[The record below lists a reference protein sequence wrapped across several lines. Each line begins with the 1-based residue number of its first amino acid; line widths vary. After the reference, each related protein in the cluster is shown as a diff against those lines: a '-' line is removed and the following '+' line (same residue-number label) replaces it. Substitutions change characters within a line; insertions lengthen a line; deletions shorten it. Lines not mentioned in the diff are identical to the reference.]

1 MGAGGEA
8 PPVKSADVLILVGA
22 SILLVVFILQAWAVP
37 TTITAGEEYVV
48 KYDLAEG
55 DTFSL
60 VVEEGS
66 VRPTVLLPSGEY
78 YFGDDSDEEWSYVAE
93 ESGVHSFKILAHCS
107 SPGEDSGC
115 AGDSDSVIDYSVSRG
130 LLLDFVLYPIG
141 AFILG
146 YGIVKR
152 LAASKNEPLEAVL
165 DD

>member
-8 PPVKSADVLILVGA
+8 PPVKSSDVMILVGA

-37 TTITAGEEYVV
+37 ITITAGEEYVV

-66 VRPTVLLPSGEY
+66 VRPTVLLPSGDY
-78 YFGDDSDEEWSYVAE
+78 YFADDSDDEWSYVAE
-93 ESGVHSFKILAHCS
+93 ESGVHSFKFLALCNE
-107 SPGEDSGC
+107 PSGC
-115 AGDSDSVIDYSVSRG
+115 TTDNSPVIDYSVSRG
-130 LLLDFVLYPIG
+130 LLLDFALYPIG
-141 AFILG
+141 ALILG

>member
-8 PPVKSADVLILVGA
+8 PPVKSADVMILVGA

-37 TTITAGEEYVV
+37 TTITPGEEYVV

-60 VVEEGS
+60 VVEDGS
-66 VRPTVLLPSGEY
+66 VRPTVLLPSGDY
-78 YFGDDSDEEWSYVAE
+78 YFGDDSDDEWSYVAE
-93 ESGVHSFKILAHCS
+93 ESGVHSFKFLALCNEPSGCTTDS
-107 SPGEDSGC
+107 SP
-115 AGDSDSVIDYSVSRG
+115 VIDYSVSRG
-130 LLLDFVLYPIG
+130 LLLDFALYPIG
-141 AFILG
+141 ALILG

>member
-22 SILLVVFILQAWAVP
+22 SILLVVFILQTWAVP
-37 TTITAGEEYVV
+37 TTIAAGEEYVV
-48 KYDLAEG
+48 KYDLSEG

-66 VRPTVLLPSGEY
+66 VRPTVLLPSEDY
-78 YFGDDSDEEWSYVAE
+78 YFGDDSDDEWSYVAE
-93 ESGVHSFKILAHCS
+93 ESGVHSFKILAICNE
-107 SPGEDSGC
+107 PSGC
-115 AGDSDSVIDYSVSRG
+115 IDSSSVIDYSVSRG
-130 LLLDFVLYPIG
+130 LLLDFALYPIG
-141 AFILG
+141 ALILG